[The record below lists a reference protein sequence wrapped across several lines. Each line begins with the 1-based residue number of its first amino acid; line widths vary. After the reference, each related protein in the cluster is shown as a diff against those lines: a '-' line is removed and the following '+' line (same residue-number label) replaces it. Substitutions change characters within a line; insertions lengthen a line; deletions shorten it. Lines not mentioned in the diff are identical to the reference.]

1 MEKDGPF
8 SNVEIFFK
16 HIKKNSSINKIT
28 SQFHLNSI
36 SIPSQKLNTI
46 NNIILSSSINQI
58 IIDRILGVYN
68 NLNSDKNK
76 KIDITNFYIL
86 YSKNLMYVII
96 NKKISE
102 EEFKKL
108 MILSISFYK
117 KKIEKE
123 VTKLRYA
130 KMPYYKWH
138 YKFIS
143 NLKKKKDEKID

>member
-1 MEKDGPF
+1 
-8 SNVEIFFK
+8 
-16 HIKKNSSINKIT
+16 
-28 SQFHLNSI
+28 
-36 SIPSQKLNTI
+36 LNTI

-86 YSKNLMYVII
+86 YSKNLMYDII

-130 KMPYYKWH
+130 A
-138 YKFIS
+138 
-143 NLKKKKDEKID
+143 NALL